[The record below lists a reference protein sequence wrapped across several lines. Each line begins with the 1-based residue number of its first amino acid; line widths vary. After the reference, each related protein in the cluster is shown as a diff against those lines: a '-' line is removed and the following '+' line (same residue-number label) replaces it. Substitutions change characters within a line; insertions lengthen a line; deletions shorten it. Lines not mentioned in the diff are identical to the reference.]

1 MAGRKV
7 SVAVELTTGD
17 AKAQVAGLR
26 KEFASLG
33 PESEASFKKLSQS
46 SSDAAKVA
54 KESIP
59 TISSELIESLGV
71 DGDIANVFGEN
82 IAKMR
87 ASTLILGGAVAGVVA
102 GAGALVALTLKL
114 GAAGRELQL
123 SSEAIGLSVEKLQLY
138 ARASESAGASA
149 ETLTGVFTKFRQET
163 GGNEQAFDSF
173 LKSLEAVKSPA
184 ERLAIAQARL
194 GELSDDARRA
204 ILALTEQN
212 GELRKSI
219 LESGVVL
226 SEVEARELADI
237 DRRFGQLTL
246 KAEGFLKRGVLA
258 TIDGLAE
265 FGVALGEGSEGL
277 KRLAEGHAKA
287 EAEARKQKQAVD
299 ELRVALNEANETAI
313 KGGIRKRVDSLVET
327 LSARSDRSLTAA
339 EAKRVFQSQV
349 NADPTLNE
357 AIKRARI
364 FEQNRKLLED
374 LVNPSSK
381 SGGGGGG
388 RSAASELAQLNKEL
402 ALFVDTSSAAFKQRT
417 QIDDLRNLKSQ
428 VEEIIKLRR
437 ELGQD
442 QQAGFATQILGG
454 KEVLDPAGIKGQLDF
469 LKALKKEAEETAK
482 TVEKLSVQLLK
493 NNDVRLVPGSAGAVK
508 GEIEATAKLTDILR
522 DSQIRANVETVE
534 AKIATSEYYQEL
546 LKTNA
551 AEAESIRLKAR
562 QTDAA
567 NAQAKQTELLKE
579 TTQALREQLEATG
592 DQSTLLRTRRQLR
605 RAGIDPDSAD
615 AAEATGLAR
624 QLDAQEEYRRAVEE
638 SRQANERFRQSV
650 QSLFDAL
657 LDSPKRFFDQLK
669 SLAKSFASS
678 TLTNLFLGGNG
689 GGGGGFSFG
698 GGGGGGGFN
707 PLGLLRTP
715 GFNPSAA
722 AGGIG
727 GNGGGFLSQ
736 LTGGASNGIFPA
748 LAGKATGFLGKLLG
762 FGGGGA
768 STIGS
773 GAVASAKAALGI
785 GASGAGSA
793 AGAAGAAGGGSTLA
807 SLGALFTN
815 PITAVV
821 AGAAIGGFF
830 LYRSL
835 RNRDLKKL
843 RELARGQYGVDIKD
857 DSTLKGI
864 REIGKSTFGKDYNNR
879 LAETVALPPVRDL
892 IAQYAENSGQAGNGS
907 LISRARL
914 GDKFDAVNLVK
925 REFGGPVL
933 AGQAYIVGERRPEL
947 FIPNQSGRIAP
958 SVNGGGSEMWA
969 AVLGA
974 IQANTMALQ
983 TLVTASPNDVLMK
996 ADPQAHAAVTRS
1008 AFAADYGLVND
1019 LAYQVNR

>member
-17 AKAQVAGLR
+17 AKAQVGGLR
-26 KEFASLG
+26 KEIATLG

-46 SSDAAKVA
+46 SSDAAKIA
-54 KESIP
+54 KESVS

-114 GAAGRELQL
+114 GSAGRELQL
-123 SSEAIGLSVEKLQLY
+123 NSEAIGLSVEKLQLY
-138 ARASESAGASA
+138 ARASEAAGASA

-173 LKSLEAVKSPA
+173 LKSLEAVQNPI
-184 ERLAIAQARL
+184 ERLSVAQGKL
-194 GELSDDARRA
+194 GELSDDARRS

-226 SEVEARELADI
+226 SEVEARELAKVDK
-237 DRRFGQLTL
+237 RFNELTL
-246 KAEGFLKRGVLA
+246 KVEGFLKRGLLV
-258 TIDGLAE
+258 TIDSFAE
-265 FGVALGEGSEGL
+265 FGVALGEGADGL
-277 KRLAEGHAKA
+277 KRLADAHANA
-287 EAEARKQKQAVD
+287 EAEARKQKQTVD
-299 ELRVALNEANETAI
+299 ELREALNQANESAI
-313 KGGIRKRVDSLVET
+313 KTGLKKRVDDIVELV
-327 LSARSDRSLTAA
+327 SARASRALTSA
-339 EAKRVFQSQV
+339 ETRAVVNSQLK
-349 NADPTLNE
+349 ADPTLKE
-357 AIKRARI
+357 AAEAARI
-364 FEQNRKLLED
+364 YAQNRKAIEDALL
-374 LVNPSSK
+374 PSTSS
-381 SGGGGGG
+381 SGRGGRG
-388 RSAASELAQLNKEL
+388 RSAVAKGQTEEEQLVKRLTDLNKEL
-402 ALFVDTSSAAFKQRT
+402 AIFRDLSGKEFQLRLQVQGLQEGKTAIEALLKLQAEAGLQPNIPTQTVRT
-417 QIDDLRNLKSQ
+417 PRGTRQIFDLARI
-428 VEEIIKLRR
+428 EENTGRLR
-437 ELGQD
+437 G
-442 QQAGFATQILGG
+442 GFGIERPDLGG
-454 KEVLDPAGIKGQLDF
+454 LDTTKQKQL
-469 LKALKKEAEETAK
+469 
-482 TVEKLSVQLLK
+482 
-493 NNDVRLVPGSAGAVK
+493 
-508 GEIEATAKLTDILR
+508 
-522 DSQIRANVETVE
+522 
-534 AKIATSEYYQEL
+534 
-546 LKTNA
+546 
-551 AEAESIRLKAR
+551 EAESVRLKA
-562 QTDAA
+562 QGEALSE
-567 NAQAKQTELLKE
+567 QAKVAESLVSTTE
-579 TTQALREQLEATG
+579 ALREQLAAQQDPSNVG
-592 DQSTLLRTRRQLR
+592 RLTRELAR
-605 RAGIDPDSAD
+605 RGNPDNEDSAAALAAAKALDDNEALIEAQRQYRD
-615 AAEATGLAR
+615 AV
-624 QLDAQEEYRRAVEE
+624 DE
-638 SRQANERFRQSV
+638 SIAANERFRSTV
-650 QSLFDAL
+650 QGLFDSL
-657 LDSPKRFFDQLK
+657 LDSPRRFFDQLK
-669 SLAKSFASS
+669 SLAKNFASS

-689 GGGGGFSFG
+689 GGSGGFSFG

-748 LAGKATGFLGKLLG
+748 LAGKATGFLGKLFG
-762 FGGGGA
+762 IGGGSGA
-768 STIGS
+768 STVAS

-879 LAETVALPPVRDL
+879 LAETVALPTVRDL